1 MAASG
6 ILLAHDF
13 SERSERA
20 AQRAFQ
26 MAQESGEPVHA
37 VHVVGEAFA
46 ERKWLGDGAGE
57 SGESVIERLRGSVEE
72 RLRVELEK
80 LASPYGV
87 TLHVHASLGY
97 VAEQL
102 AALSERYACRLLVIG
117 ARGRHAIR
125 DLLLGATAEQLL
137 WYMESP
143 TLVVRSDNVSAYERV
158 LVAVDFSEASEHA
171 LKTVADWFPQ
181 SLVRLVHVIDS
192 RALERLREAGLQ
204 DEVVQ
209 EEWDQQDRIVSD
221 YLEAMMERT
230 GVAREGVEARI
241 VHGHPVEALAEQVT
255 DFGADL
261 AVMGGQGRS
270 RLIQWL
276 PGRVASRLVHQL
288 PCDVLL
294 AR

>member
-1 MAASG
+1 MPASG

-13 SERSERA
+13 SERSEQA

-26 MAQESGEPVHA
+26 MAQDSGETVHA
-37 VHVVGEAFA
+37 VHVVDEAFA
-46 ERKWLGDGAGE
+46 ERKWLGDDSGE
-57 SGESVIERLRGSVEE
+57 SDESVIERLRGSVQE
-72 RLRVELEK
+72 RLRTELEP

-87 TLHVHASLGY
+87 TLEAHAALGY

-102 AALSERYACRLLVIG
+102 AALSERYDCRLLVIG

-137 WYMESP
+137 WYMEAP
-143 TLVVRSDNVSAYERV
+143 TLVVRSDDVSAYERV

-171 LKTVADWFPQ
+171 MRTVAEWFPKAQ
-181 SLVRLVHVIDS
+181 VRLVHVIDS
-192 RALERLREAGLQ
+192 RALERLADAGLQ
-204 DEVVQ
+204 DDVIQ
-209 EEWDQQDRIVSD
+209 DEWDQQDSIVTD
-221 YLEAMMERT
+221 YLEAMMGRT
-230 GVAREGVEARI
+230 GLGGERVEARI
-241 VHGHPVEALAEQVT
+241 VHGHPVEALAEQVGE
-255 DFGADL
+255 FQADL

-270 RLIQWL
+270 RLTRWL
-276 PGRVASRLVHQL
+276 PGRVSSRLVHQL

>member
-13 SERSERA
+13 SERSEQA

-37 VHVVGEAFA
+37 VHVVDEAFA
-46 ERKWLGDGAGE
+46 ERKWLGDAAGE
-57 SGESVIERLRGSVEE
+57 PGESVIERLRGSVEE
-72 RLRVELEK
+72 RLRAELEP
-80 LASPYGV
+80 LAGPYGI
-87 TLHVHASLGY
+87 TLHVHAALGY

-137 WYMESP
+137 WYMEAP
-143 TLVVRSDNVSAYERV
+143 TLVVRSDNVSAYEHV

-171 LKTVADWFPQ
+171 MKTVAEWFPKAQ
-181 SLVRLVHVIDS
+181 VRLVHVIDS
-192 RALERLREAGLQ
+192 RALERLGDAGLQ
-204 DEVVQ
+204 DDVIQ
-209 EEWDQQDRIVSD
+209 EEWDQQDSIVSD
-221 YLEAMMERT
+221 YLEAMMERSGLT
-230 GVAREGVEARI
+230 GDRVEARI
-241 VHGHPVEALAEQVT
+241 VHGHPVEALGEQVT
-255 DFGADL
+255 EFGADI

-270 RLIQWL
+270 RLTQWL
-276 PGRVASRLVHQL
+276 PGRVSSRLVHQL

>member
-1 MAASG
+1 MTTNG

-13 SERSERA
+13 SERSEQA

-26 MAQESGEPVHA
+26 IAQESGEPVHA
-37 VHVVGEAFA
+37 VHVVDEAFA
-46 ERKWLGDGAGE
+46 ERKWLGNDVGDA
-57 SGESVIERLRGSVEE
+57 GESVIERLRGSVEE
-72 RLRVELEK
+72 RLRAELEP

-87 TLHVHASLGY
+87 TLHVHAALGY

-102 AALSERYACRLLVIG
+102 AALAERYACRLLVIG
-117 ARGRHAIR
+117 AHGRHAIR
-125 DLLLGATAEQLL
+125 DLILGATAEQLL

-143 TLVVRSDNVSAYERV
+143 TLVVRSDNISPYEQV

-171 LKTVADWFPQ
+171 MKTVAEWFPKAR
-181 SLVRLVHVIDS
+181 VRLVHVIDS
-192 RALERLREAGLQ
+192 RALERLGDAGLQ
-204 DEVVQ
+204 DDVIQ
-209 EEWDQQDRIVSD
+209 EEWDQQDGIVSD
-221 YLEAMMERT
+221 YLESMMTRT
-230 GVAREGVEARI
+230 GLSGDRVEARI

-255 DFGADL
+255 EFEADL

-270 RLIQWL
+270 RLTQWL
-276 PGRVASRLVHQL
+276 PGRVSSRLVHRL